1 MKKRPEFK
9 EYNPFFA
16 TYIGLVS
23 EGDIEQIISE
33 QIKGTVELLKGLTVE
48 QAHFRY
54 APDKWTIKEVIGHI
68 TDTERIM
75 AYRLLSIARGEKVA
89 LPGFNE
95 ESYVLHSAFN
105 QLSVEELL
113 ENLEA
118 VRHSTTLLLKS
129 LNEDAWQRT
138 GNANGSEITVRA
150 LAYIIAGHELHHRN
164 IIQER
169 YMGAENYPQT

>member
-1 MKKRPEFK
+1 MEKRPEIK
-9 EYNPFFA
+9 EYNPYYA
-16 TYIGLVS
+16 TYINLVS
-23 EGDIEQIISE
+23 EGDIEQILSE
-33 QIKGTVELLKGLTVE
+33 QIKETVKLLKGLTAQQV
-48 QAHFRY
+48 HFRY

-89 LPGFNE
+89 LPGYDD
-95 ESYVLHSAFN
+95 ESYVLHADFN

-129 LNEDAWQRT
+129 LNEDAWLRT
-138 GNANGSEITVRA
+138 GNANGSAITVRA

-164 IIQER
+164 IIRER
-169 YMGAENYPQT
+169 YMGAENYPQI